1 MNVQPS
7 ADIVSAIEEATT
19 SVWRTLAGLPWADT
33 WDFSTPLTNWSVGDI
48 AGHLL
53 HLERD
58 FVLREPDVAP
68 GELHALT
75 ESGVIA
81 SRLRDRK
88 AVLEELERISTAGP
102 AAVAATEDW
111 NRSRQT
117 VIGPQPTWVAFEL
130 RVGDL
135 YVHLLD
141 LVEAMGINPEGVR
154 IESAE
159 RVLTQRAIRLSGWAA
174 SRRAR
179 LENGSLI
186 RLVLTG
192 PGATTVEIAVAD
204 GRGTVRAPTEVDTAD
219 VVEGP
224 GIAYVLAA
232 GGRSH
237 PPYLVSQLKITG
249 TKAALLVEKFGLF
262 G

>member
-1 MNVQPS
+1 MNAQPS
-7 ADIVSAIEEATT
+7 PDLVSDIQEATS
-19 SVWRTLAGLPWADT
+19 SVWRTLAGLPWDDT
-33 WDFSTPLTNWSVGDI
+33 WDLSTPLTNWSVGDI

-58 FVLREPDVAP
+58 FVLREPDVVS
-68 GELHALT
+68 GDLHALT
-75 ESGVIA
+75 ESGVTA
-81 SRLRDRK
+81 SRLRDRET
-88 AVLEELERISTAGP
+88 VLEELEQISTAGP
-102 AAVAATEDW
+102 AAVAATQDW
-111 NRSRQT
+111 NRIRQT
-117 VIGPQPTWVAFEL
+117 VIGPQPAWVAFEL

-141 LVEAMGINPEGVR
+141 LVEAMGIDPEGVR

-179 LENGSLI
+179 LDDGTLI

-192 PGATTVEIAVAD
+192 PGASTVEIAVAD
-204 GRGTVRAPTEVDTAD
+204 GRGTVRAPTQEDTAE

-237 PPYLVSQLKITG
+237 PAYLVSQLTITG
-249 TKAALLVEKFGLF
+249 AKAGILVEKFGLF